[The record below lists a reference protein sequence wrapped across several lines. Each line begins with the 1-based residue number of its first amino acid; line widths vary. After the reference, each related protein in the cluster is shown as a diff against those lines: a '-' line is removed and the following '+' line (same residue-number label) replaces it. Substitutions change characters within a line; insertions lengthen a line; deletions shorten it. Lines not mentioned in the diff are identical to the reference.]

1 MKATDI
7 TKPTALFLTKIVV
20 AVAVLCAMAQCN
32 NANPTAEMQQE
43 TIVEEEPFAHENKV
57 LQWYFN
63 KIQFI
68 PNEDT
73 RYFVLVSDR
82 TCVGCGSVVIDEM
95 LRKGLDSTEMIITS
109 KLDRKYPFL
118 KENPR
123 IFVDNNDVI
132 NTLNWDYPGIT
143 DVVLV
148 NGKIENIREHK
159 IIATDTIG
167 ANNVL

>member
-32 NANPTAEMQQE
+32 NANPTAEVQKE
-43 TIVEEEPFAHENKV
+43 SIAEEEPFAHENKV

-82 TCVGCGSVVIDEM
+82 TCVGCGSWVVNEM
-95 LRKGLDSTEMIITS
+95 LKKGLDSTEMIITS
-109 KLDRKYPFL
+109 KLKL
-118 KENPR
+118 
-123 IFVDNNDVI
+123 
-132 NTLNWDYPGIT
+132 
-143 DVVLV
+143 
-148 NGKIENIREHK
+148 
-159 IIATDTIG
+159 
-167 ANNVL
+167 

>member
-20 AVAVLCAMAQCN
+20 AVAVLCAMSQCN
-32 NANPTAEMQQE
+32 NANPTAEVQKE
-43 TIVEEEPFAHENKV
+43 SITEEEPFAHENKV

-63 KIQFI
+63 KIQLI

-82 TCVGCGSVVIDEM
+82 TCVGCGSWVVDEM
-95 LRKGLDSTEMIITS
+95 LKKGLDSTEMIITS
-109 KLDRKYPFL
+109 KMDMKYPFL

-123 IFVDNNDVI
+123 IFVDGNNII

-143 DVVLV
+143 DVTIVD
-148 NGKIENIREHK
+148 GKIVDIKEHVIISAEN
-159 IIATDTIG
+159 
-167 ANNVL
+167 N

>member
-1 MKATDI
+1 
-7 TKPTALFLTKIVV
+7 
-20 AVAVLCAMAQCN
+20 
-32 NANPTAEMQQE
+32 
-43 TIVEEEPFAHENKV
+43 
-57 LQWYFN
+57 
-63 KIQFI
+63 
-68 PNEDT
+68 
-73 RYFVLVSDR
+73 
-82 TCVGCGSVVIDEM
+82 M
-95 LRKGLDSTEMIITS
+95 LKKGLDSTEMIITS

-123 IFVDNNDVI
+123 IFVDDNNVI

-159 IIATDTIG
+159 IITTDTIG

>member
-7 TKPTALFLTKIVV
+7 TKPIALFSTKIMMAVV
-20 AVAVLCAMAQCN
+20 LMCAMAQCN

-43 TIVEEEPFAHENKV
+43 TIAEEEPFAHENKV
-57 LQWYFN
+57 LQWYFS

-73 RYFVLVSDR
+73 RYFVLVSDCK
-82 TCVGCGSVVIDEM
+82 CVGCGSRVVDEM
-95 LRKGLDSTEMIITS
+95 LKKGLDSTEMIITS
-109 KLDRKYPFL
+109 KMDMKYPSL

-132 NTLNWDYPGIT
+132 NTLNWDYSGIT
-143 DVVLV
+143 DVTLV
-148 NGKIENIREHK
+148 DGKIVDIKEH
-159 IIATDTIG
+159 
-167 ANNVL
+167 VLISDDSE

>member
-20 AVAVLCAMAQCN
+20 AVAVLCAMVQCN

-43 TIVEEEPFAHENKV
+43 TIAEEEPFAHENKV

-82 TCVGCGSVVIDEM
+82 TCVGCGSRVVDEM
-95 LRKGLDSTEMIITS
+95 LKKGLDSTEMIITS
-109 KLDRKYPFL
+109 KLDIKYPFL

-123 IFVDNNDVI
+123 IFVDNNNVI

-143 DVVLV
+143 DVTIVD
-148 NGKIENIREHK
+148 GKIVDIKEH
-159 IIATDTIG
+159 
-167 ANNVL
+167 VLISG

>member
-7 TKPTALFLTKIVV
+7 TKPIALFSTKIMMAVV
-20 AVAVLCAMAQCN
+20 LVCTMAQCN

-43 TIVEEEPFAHENKV
+43 SIAEEEPFAHENKV

-82 TCVGCGSVVIDEM
+82 TCVGCGSVVINEM
-95 LRKGLDSTEMIITS
+95 SKKGLDSTEMIITS
-109 KLDRKYPFL
+109 KLDIKYPFL
-118 KENPR
+118 KEDPK

-143 DVVLV
+143 DITFAD
-148 NGKIENIREHK
+148 GKIVDIKEHVIISAEN
-159 IIATDTIG
+159 
-167 ANNVL
+167 N

>member
-7 TKPTALFLTKIVV
+7 TKPTALFLTKIMMAVV
-20 AVAVLCAMAQCN
+20 LMSTMVQCN

-43 TIVEEEPFAHENKV
+43 TIAEEEPFAHENKV

-73 RYFVLVSDR
+73 RYFVLLSDR
-82 TCVGCGSVVIDEM
+82 TCVGCGSWVVNEM
-95 LRKGLDSTEMIITS
+95 LKKGLDSTEMIITS

-143 DVVLV
+143 DVTLV
-148 NGKIENIREHK
+148 DGKIVDIKEHVIISAEN
-159 IIATDTIG
+159 
-167 ANNVL
+167 N

>member
-7 TKPTALFLTKIVV
+7 TKPIALFSTKIMMAVV
-20 AVAVLCAMAQCN
+20 LVCTMAQCN
-32 NANPTAEMQQE
+32 NANPTAEMQKE
-43 TIVEEEPFAHENKV
+43 SITEEEPFAHENKA

-82 TCVGCGSVVIDEM
+82 TCVGCGSVVINEM
-95 LRKGLDSTEMIITS
+95 SKKGLDSTEMIITS

-118 KENPR
+118 KEDPK

-143 DVVLV
+143 DITFAD
-148 NGKIENIREHK
+148 GKIVDIKEHVIISAEN
-159 IIATDTIG
+159 
-167 ANNVL
+167 N

>member
-32 NANPTAEMQQE
+32 NANPTAEVQKE
-43 TIVEEEPFAHENKV
+43 SITEEEPFAHENKV

-82 TCVGCGSVVIDEM
+82 TCVGCGSWVVDEM
-95 LRKGLDSTEMIITS
+95 LKKGLDSTEMIITS
-109 KLDRKYPFL
+109 KMDMKYPFL

-123 IFVDNNDVI
+123 IFVDNNNVI

-143 DVVLV
+143 DVTLV
-148 NGKIENIREHK
+148 DGKIVDIKEHVIISAEN
-159 IIATDTIG
+159 
-167 ANNVL
+167 N

>member
-43 TIVEEEPFAHENKV
+43 TIAEEEPFAHENKV

-73 RYFVLVSDR
+73 RYFVLLSDR
-82 TCVGCGSVVIDEM
+82 TCVGCGSWVVNEM
-95 LRKGLDSTEMIITS
+95 LKKGLDSTEMIITS

-143 DVVLV
+143 DIELSK
-148 NGKIENIREHK
+148 GKIVSIKEHV
-159 IIATDTIG
+159 IVTEGIEQ
-167 ANNVL
+167 

>member
-7 TKPTALFLTKIVV
+7 IKPTALFLTKIMMAVV
-20 AVAVLCAMAQCN
+20 LMCTMVQCN

-43 TIVEEEPFAHENKV
+43 TIAEEEPFAHENKV

-63 KIQFI
+63 KIEFN
-68 PNEDT
+68 PKEDT

-82 TCVGCGSVVIDEM
+82 TCVGCGSWVVNEM
-95 LRKGLDSTEMIITS
+95 SKKGMDSTEMIITS

-143 DVVLV
+143 DIELS
-148 NGKIENIREHK
+148 NGKIVSIKEHV
-159 IIATDTIG
+159 IVTEGIEQ
-167 ANNVL
+167 

>member
-20 AVAVLCAMAQCN
+20 AVAVLCTMVQCN

-43 TIVEEEPFAHENKV
+43 TIAEEEPFAHENKV

-82 TCVGCGSVVIDEM
+82 TCVGCGSWVVNEM
-95 LRKGLDSTEMIITS
+95 LKKGLDSTEMIITS

-143 DVVLV
+143 DIELSE
-148 NGKIENIREHK
+148 GKIVSIKEHV
-159 IIATDTIG
+159 IVTEGIEQ
-167 ANNVL
+167 

>member
-7 TKPTALFLTKIVV
+7 IKPTALFLTKIVV
-20 AVAVLCAMAQCN
+20 AVVLMCTMVQCN

-43 TIVEEEPFAHENKV
+43 TIAEEEPFAHENKV

-73 RYFVLVSDR
+73 RYFVLLSDR
-82 TCVGCGSVVIDEM
+82 TCVGCGSWVVNEM
-95 LRKGLDSTEMIITS
+95 LKKGWDSTEMIITS

-143 DVVLV
+143 DIELSK
-148 NGKIENIREHK
+148 GKIVSIKEHV
-159 IIATDTIG
+159 IVTEGIEQ
-167 ANNVL
+167 

>member
-7 TKPTALFLTKIVV
+7 IKPIALFSTKIMV
-20 AVAVLCAMAQCN
+20 AVVLVCTMAQCN
-32 NANPTAEMQQE
+32 NANPTAEMQKE
-43 TIVEEEPFAHENKV
+43 SIAEDEPFAHENKV

-82 TCVGCGSVVIDEM
+82 TCVGCGSVVINEM
-95 LRKGLDSTEMIITS
+95 LKKGLDSTEMIITS
-109 KLDRKYPFL
+109 KLDIKYPFL
-118 KENPR
+118 KEDPK

-143 DVVLV
+143 DITFAD
-148 NGKIENIREHK
+148 GKIVDIKEHVIISAEN
-159 IIATDTIG
+159 
-167 ANNVL
+167 N

>member
-7 TKPTALFLTKIVV
+7 IKPIALFSTKIMV
-20 AVAVLCAMAQCN
+20 AVVLVCTMAQCN
-32 NANPTAEMQQE
+32 NANPTAEMQKE
-43 TIVEEEPFAHENKV
+43 SIAAEEEPFARENKV

-82 TCVGCGSVVIDEM
+82 TCVGCGSVVINEM
-95 LRKGLDSTEMIITS
+95 LKKGLDSTEMIITS
-109 KLDRKYPFL
+109 KLDIKYPFL
-118 KENPR
+118 KEDPK

-143 DVVLV
+143 DITFAD
-148 NGKIENIREHK
+148 GKIVDIKEH
-159 IIATDTIG
+159 
-167 ANNVL
+167 VLILDDAE

>member
-43 TIVEEEPFAHENKV
+43 TIAEEEPFAHENKV

-82 TCVGCGSVVIDEM
+82 TCVGCGSWVVDEM
-95 LRKGLDSTEMIITS
+95 LKKGLDSTEMIITS

-143 DVVLV
+143 DVTLV
-148 NGKIENIREHK
+148 DGKIVDIKEHVIISAEN
-159 IIATDTIG
+159 
-167 ANNVL
+167 N

>member
-43 TIVEEEPFAHENKV
+43 TIAEEEPFAHENKV

-82 TCVGCGSVVIDEM
+82 TCVGCGSWVVNEM
-95 LRKGLDSTEMIITS
+95 LKKGLDSTEMIITS

-143 DVVLV
+143 DVTLV
-148 NGKIENIREHK
+148 DGKIVDIKEHVIISAEN
-159 IIATDTIG
+159 
-167 ANNVL
+167 N

>member
-1 MKATDI
+1 MA
-7 TKPTALFLTKIVV
+7 VV
-20 AVAVLCAMAQCN
+20 LMCTMVQFN
-32 NANPTAEMQQE
+32 DANPTAEMQKE
-43 TIVEEEPFAHENKV
+43 SIAEEEPFAHENKV

-82 TCVGCGSVVIDEM
+82 TCVGCGSVVINEM
-95 LRKGLDSTEMIITS
+95 LKKGLDSTEVIITS

-118 KENPR
+118 KENSK

-143 DVVLV
+143 DITFAD
-148 NGKIENIREHK
+148 GKIVDIKEHVIISAEN
-159 IIATDTIG
+159 
-167 ANNVL
+167 N

>member
-7 TKPTALFLTKIVV
+7 IKPTALFLTKIVV
-20 AVAVLCAMAQCN
+20 AVVVVCAMAQCN

-63 KIQFI
+63 KIHFS
-68 PNEDT
+68 PKEDT
-73 RYFVLVSDR
+73 RYIVLVSDR
-82 TCVGCGSVVIDEM
+82 TCVGCGSWVVNEM
-95 LRKGLDSTEMIITS
+95 LKKGLDSTEMIITS

-123 IFVDNNDVI
+123 IFVDNNNVI

-143 DVVLV
+143 DIDLSK
-148 NGKIENIREHK
+148 GKIVAIQEHE
-159 IIATDTIG
+159 IVVEG
-167 ANNVL
+167 AEQ

>member
-7 TKPTALFLTKIVV
+7 IKPTALFLTKIVV
-20 AVAVLCAMAQCN
+20 AVVLMCTMVQCN

-43 TIVEEEPFAHENKV
+43 TIAEEEPFAHENKV

-73 RYFVLVSDR
+73 RYFVLLSDR
-82 TCVGCGSVVIDEM
+82 TCVGCGSWVVNEM
-95 LRKGLDSTEMIITS
+95 LKKGLDSTEMIITS

-143 DVVLV
+143 DVTLV
-148 NGKIENIREHK
+148 DGKIVDIKEHVIISAEN
-159 IIATDTIG
+159 
-167 ANNVL
+167 N

>member
-1 MKATDI
+1 M
-7 TKPTALFLTKIVV
+7 TKIVV
-20 AVAVLCAMAQCN
+20 AVAVLCAMSQCN
-32 NANPTAEMQQE
+32 NANPTAEVQKE
-43 TIVEEEPFAHENKV
+43 SITEEEPFAHENKV

-82 TCVGCGSVVIDEM
+82 TCVGCGSWVVDEM
-95 LRKGLDSTEMIITS
+95 LKKGLDSTEMIITS
-109 KLDRKYPFL
+109 KMDMKYPFL

-123 IFVDNNDVI
+123 IFVDGNNII

-143 DVVLV
+143 DVTIVD
-148 NGKIENIREHK
+148 GKIVDIKEHVIISAEN
-159 IIATDTIG
+159 
-167 ANNVL
+167 N

>member
-43 TIVEEEPFAHENKV
+43 TIAEEEPFAHENKV

-73 RYFVLVSDR
+73 RYFVLLSDR
-82 TCVGCGSVVIDEM
+82 TCVGCGSWVVDEM
-95 LRKGLDSTEMIITS
+95 LKKGLDSTEMIITS
-109 KLDRKYPFL
+109 KMDRKYPFL

-143 DVVLV
+143 DIELSK
-148 NGKIENIREHK
+148 GKIVSIKEHV
-159 IIATDTIG
+159 IVTEGIEQ
-167 ANNVL
+167 

>member
-32 NANPTAEMQQE
+32 NANHTAEMQQE
-43 TIVEEEPFAHENKV
+43 TIVEEEPYAHENKV

-63 KIQFI
+63 KIHFS

-73 RYFVLVSDR
+73 RYIVLVSDR
-82 TCVGCGSVVIDEM
+82 TCVGCGSWVVNEM
-95 LRKGLDSTEMIITS
+95 LKKGLDSTEMIITS

-123 IFVDNNDVI
+123 IFVDNNNVI

-148 NGKIENIREHK
+148 NGKIENIQEHK
-159 IIATDTIG
+159 IITTDTIG

>member
-7 TKPTALFLTKIVV
+7 IKPTALFLTKIVV

-43 TIVEEEPFAHENKV
+43 TIAEEEPFAHENKV

-82 TCVGCGSVVIDEM
+82 TCVGCGSVVINEM
-95 LRKGLDSTEMIITS
+95 LKKGLDSTEMIITS
-109 KLDRKYPFL
+109 KLDIKYPFL
-118 KENPR
+118 KENPK

-132 NTLNWDYPGIT
+132 NSLNWDYPTIT
-143 DVVLV
+143 DVELL
-148 NGKIENIREHK
+148 NGKIITIKEHE
-159 IIATDTIG
+159 IIQPAE
-167 ANNVL
+167 

>member
-7 TKPTALFLTKIVV
+7 IKPTALFLTKIVV
-20 AVAVLCAMAQCN
+20 AVVLMCTMVQCN

-43 TIVEEEPFAHENKV
+43 TIAEEEPFAHENKV

-82 TCVGCGSVVIDEM
+82 TCVGCGSWVVDEM
-95 LRKGLDSTEMIITS
+95 LKKGLDSTEMIITS

-143 DVVLV
+143 DVTLV
-148 NGKIENIREHK
+148 DGKIVDIKEHVIISAEN
-159 IIATDTIG
+159 
-167 ANNVL
+167 N

>member
-7 TKPTALFLTKIVV
+7 IKPTALFLTKIMMAVV
-20 AVAVLCAMAQCN
+20 LMCTMAQCN

-43 TIVEEEPFAHENKV
+43 TIAEEEPFAHENKV

-73 RYFVLVSDR
+73 RYFVLLSDR
-82 TCVGCGSVVIDEM
+82 TCVGCGSVVINEM
-95 LRKGLDSTEMIITS
+95 SKKGLDSTEMIITS

-118 KENPR
+118 KENPK

-143 DVVLV
+143 DITFAD
-148 NGKIENIREHK
+148 GKIVDIKEHVIISAEN
-159 IIATDTIG
+159 
-167 ANNVL
+167 N

>member
-20 AVAVLCAMAQCN
+20 AVAVLCAMVQCN

-43 TIVEEEPFAHENKV
+43 TIAEEEPFAHENKV

-82 TCVGCGSVVIDEM
+82 TCVGCGSRVVDEM
-95 LRKGLDSTEMIITS
+95 LKKGLDSTEMIITS
-109 KLDRKYPFL
+109 KLDIKYPFL

-123 IFVDNNDVI
+123 IFVDNNNVI

-143 DVVLV
+143 DVTIVD
-148 NGKIENIREHK
+148 GKIVDIKEHVIISAEN
-159 IIATDTIG
+159 
-167 ANNVL
+167 N

>member
-7 TKPTALFLTKIVV
+7 IKPTALFLTKIVV
-20 AVAVLCAMAQCN
+20 AVVLMCTMVQCN

-43 TIVEEEPFAHENKV
+43 TIAEEEPFAHENKV

-73 RYFVLVSDR
+73 RYFVLLSDR
-82 TCVGCGSVVIDEM
+82 TCVGCGSWVVNEM
-95 LRKGLDSTEMIITS
+95 LKKGLDSTEMIITS

-143 DVVLV
+143 DIELSK
-148 NGKIENIREHK
+148 GKIVSIKEHV
-159 IIATDTIG
+159 IVTEGIEQ
-167 ANNVL
+167 

>member
-7 TKPTALFLTKIVV
+7 IKPTALFLTKIMMAVV
-20 AVAVLCAMAQCN
+20 LMCTMVQCN

-43 TIVEEEPFAHENKV
+43 TIAEEEPFAHENKV

-73 RYFVLVSDR
+73 RYFVLLSDR
-82 TCVGCGSVVIDEM
+82 TCVGCGSWVVNEM
-95 LRKGLDSTEMIITS
+95 LKKGLDSTEMIITS

-143 DVVLV
+143 DVTLV
-148 NGKIENIREHK
+148 DGKIVDIKEHVIISAEN
-159 IIATDTIG
+159 
-167 ANNVL
+167 N

>member
-7 TKPTALFLTKIVV
+7 TKPIALFSTKIMV
-20 AVAVLCAMAQCN
+20 AVVLVCTMAQCN
-32 NANPTAEMQQE
+32 NANPTAEMQKE
-43 TIVEEEPFAHENKV
+43 SIAEEEPFAHENKV

-82 TCVGCGSVVIDEM
+82 TCVGCGSVVINEM
-95 LRKGLDSTEMIITS
+95 LKKGLDSTEMIITS
-109 KLDRKYPFL
+109 KLDIKYPFL
-118 KENPR
+118 KEDPK

-143 DVVLV
+143 DITFAD
-148 NGKIENIREHK
+148 GKIVDIKEHVIISAEN
-159 IIATDTIG
+159 
-167 ANNVL
+167 N

>member
-7 TKPTALFLTKIVV
+7 TKPTALFLTKIMMAVV
-20 AVAVLCAMAQCN
+20 LMCTMVQCN

-43 TIVEEEPFAHENKV
+43 TIAEEEPFAHENKV

-82 TCVGCGSVVIDEM
+82 TCVGCGSWVVDEM
-95 LRKGLDSTEMIITS
+95 LKKGLDSTEMIITS
-109 KLDRKYPFL
+109 KLDIKYPFL
-118 KENPR
+118 KEDPK

-143 DVVLV
+143 DVTLAD
-148 NGKIENIREHK
+148 GKIVDIKEHVIISAEN
-159 IIATDTIG
+159 
-167 ANNVL
+167 N

>member
-7 TKPTALFLTKIVV
+7 IKPTALFLTKIVV
-20 AVAVLCAMAQCN
+20 AVVLMCTMVQCN

-43 TIVEEEPFAHENKV
+43 TIAEEEPFAHENKV

-73 RYFVLVSDR
+73 RYFVLLSDR
-82 TCVGCGSVVIDEM
+82 TCVGCGSRVVDEM
-95 LRKGLDSTEMIITS
+95 LKKGLDSTEMIITS
-109 KLDRKYPFL
+109 KLDIKYPFL

-123 IFVDNNDVI
+123 IFVDNNNVI

-143 DVVLV
+143 DVTLV
-148 NGKIENIREHK
+148 DGKIVDIKEHVIISAEN
-159 IIATDTIG
+159 
-167 ANNVL
+167 N